1 MHTLLLSTEV
11 PRILGVSSGGN
22 KDVEKSFPSR
32 PDDETSA
39 LKSSHNHSHDD
50 NDDNDDNDN
59 DANAL

>member
-1 MHTLLLSTEV
+1 MGE
-11 PRILGVSSGGN
+11 N

-50 NDDNDDNDN
+50 NDDNDNYDD
-59 DANAL
+59 DAIL